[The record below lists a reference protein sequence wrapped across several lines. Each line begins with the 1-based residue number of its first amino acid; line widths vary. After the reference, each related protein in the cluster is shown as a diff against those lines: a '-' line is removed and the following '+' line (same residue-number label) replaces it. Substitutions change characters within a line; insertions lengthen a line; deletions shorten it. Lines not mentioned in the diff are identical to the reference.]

1 MSNSECKPDIC
12 CKIQEEMNDQQRK
25 MSKIRCICFQ
35 SPLQECLKLQR
46 MCLIKLSQLKGRNA
60 RNKHPVCVFKCEVAE
75 VGEMNLQLG
84 NSLCG
89 QTWPCLI
96 HQAPKGGF
104 NKEMKK
110 QRLDYVRLNVI
121 CLSSQRFH

>member
-1 MSNSECKPDIC
+1 MHGTHIQYVFSNVSFD
-12 CKIQEEMNDQQRK
+12 
-25 MSKIRCICFQ
+25 
-35 SPLQECLKLQR
+35 
-46 MCLIKLSQLKGRNA
+46 A
-60 RNKHPVCVFKCEVAE
+60 AE
-75 VGEMNLQLG
+75 VGEMNLQPG